1 MAAIVTRFGGLWS
14 EFVALAT
21 AFAAVVLLSS
31 ATASASV
38 TDGGRLII
46 RESGPHHRDFSI
58 DAVGLVNNSAFGGGA
73 SSLSGVAW
81 YSVPVAA
88 DGFIGE
94 LNDSLDFEVGATFGV
109 YELDDDR
116 YTAVTPICGV
126 KWNFHLTDDWS
137 PFVAAKV
144 GWELGIASKRSD
156 LVPRVSLG
164 TLWHVDERLSLRLE
178 TGYAGLLQIGA
189 SLPL

>member
-1 MAAIVTRFGGLWS
+1 
-14 EFVALAT
+14 VALAT